1 MIIAGA
7 GGHAK
12 ELVDEWLKAGGSLDD
27 IEFFD
32 EVEPDRT
39 LLGRPVK
46 GRIQDW
52 ADKQDFILAV
62 GSPALRRDLFERFK
76 KAGHDPATLVSHSAQ
91 VSTLTNSLGSGLNI
105 MALAVIGPNTQLAN
119 GVLVNSGAHIHHDAW
134 IGEFTEISPRVS
146 ILGGVRIG
154 SMARIGASATI
165 LPGMRIGDGAIV
177 GAGAVVDRDVPPET
191 LVVGIPAR
199 KIAR

>member
-62 GSPALRRDLFERFK
+62 GSPALRRDLFER
-76 KAGHDPATLVSHSAQ
+76 SS
-91 VSTLTNSLGSGLNI
+91 
-105 MALAVIGPNTQLAN
+105 AN
-119 GVLVNSGAHIHHDAW
+119 G
-134 IGEFTEISPRVS
+134 GE
-146 ILGGVRIG
+146 
-154 SMARIGASATI
+154 
-165 LPGMRIGDGAIV
+165 
-177 GAGAVVDRDVPPET
+177 VPHSLLE
-191 LVVGIPAR
+191 LRHRGQQAER
-199 KIAR
+199 W